1 MPFISDTHLSLRNGM
16 GERINAGSL
25 SALVHDNSGTLLWA
39 DGQSLFGK
47 SELADIY
54 RLAIDCHEHVTEGIR
69 SYDGVPFQLEAHVE
83 RLLAKAQSLGL
94 RTLFSKRDIEEA
106 CIEVA
111 GMPGMRDSYFQI
123 AIWGGAPTGNL
134 DILDASAHL
143 AVQGW
148 NLPSSYRLGKA
159 PSPMRLSLAPLGT
172 GDPPAMLRD
181 VKCSRLSDEHTAYRR
196 EAQKN
201 GYDDALLLDHQGI
214 ITQTT
219 RANIFFV
226 GAGALHTPKVDGLG
240 NEVTRQI
247 IIDIARHE
255 NLSVYERY
263 IGTGTMGHASEVF
276 LASTALEVVPVA
288 AIAECKFQSGK
299 ITSLIRDRY
308 SHLVKAETPELVR
321 PTPRDKATQEIRS
334 PLMRSGT
341 SRAKSYAS
349 QKDL

>member
-1 MPFISDTHLSLRNGM
+1 MPFISDRHLALPSDA
-16 GERINAGSL
+16 GEQIDTESI
-25 SALVHDNSGTLLWA
+25 SALDHEKSGTLLWA

-47 SELADIY
+47 PELADIY
-54 RLAIDCHEHVTEGIR
+54 RLAIDCHECAIEGIR
-69 SYDGVPFQLEAHVE
+69 SYGGVPFQVETHVV
-83 RLLAKAQSLGL
+83 RLLSKAQSLGL
-94 RTLFSKRDIEEA
+94 RTPYSRRDIEEA

-111 GMPGMRDSYFQI
+111 GMPCMRDSYFQI
-123 AIWGGAPTGNL
+123 AIWGGAPTGSL
-134 DILDASAHL
+134 DILDASAHF

-148 NLPSSYRLGKA
+148 NLPSSYRLGKD

-181 VKCSRLSDEHTAYRR
+181 VKCSRLSDKHTAYRR
-196 EAQKN
+196 EAQAN
-201 GYDDALLLDHQGI
+201 GFDDALLLDHQGI

-226 GAGALHTPKVDGLG
+226 GAGAIHTPKAEGFIDRI
-240 NEVTRQI
+240 TRQI
-247 IIDIARHE
+247 IIDIARQE

-288 AIAECKFQSGK
+288 AIGECKFRSGK
-299 ITSLIRDRY
+299 ITGLIRDRY
-308 SHLVKAETPELVR
+308 RQMVKAETSGATREA
-321 PTPRDKATQEIRS
+321 PRDKATQGIRS
-334 PLMRSGT
+334 SLMRSGT
-341 SRAKSYAS
+341 SREKSYAS